1 LFVSKKVTRNS
12 CVGDI
17 HPRATAVGKQS
28 GGNQSLG
35 LAAAVMHHGVSL
47 DGCCTS
53 SIVTYGEL
61 PRGQGVDRGLG

>member
-17 HPRATAVGKQS
+17 HPRATAVGQES
-28 GGNQSLG
+28 GGNQPFG
-35 LAAAVMHHGVSL
+35 LAAAVVDHGVCL

-53 SIVTYGEL
+53 GIVTDGEL
-61 PRGQGVDRGLG
+61 PRG